1 MTRGRFIVLLVL
13 IVGTALVVSFTYQQ
27 ARTGGTSRPGSA
39 TSQVLVGAGD
49 IAQCSAEGKDLTAAL
64 LDGIPGTVFTL
75 GDNAYFDGSRENFA
89 ECYDPSWGRHLDRTR
104 PAVGGHDYMTE
115 NGAPY
120 FEYFGDAAGPDGKGY
135 YSYELGGWTVL
146 VLNTICDQVEG
157 GCDPGAPEL
166 AWLDAQLASSGQ
178 CTLAYMHHPWFSSG
192 RHGPDDRAEPFF
204 EALYAGGVELVMG
217 GNDHSYERFAP
228 QDPDGEP
235 DPATG
240 LRQFVVG
247 TGGGRLYEWGE
258 VLRNSEFRFNEDWGV
273 LKLTLDAASYDWQFI
288 TTDGSVVDSG
298 TGQCHGRPE

>member
-1 MTRGRFIVLLVL
+1 MTRGRFIVLLML
-13 IVGTALVVSFTYQQ
+13 IAGTALVASFMYQQ

-49 IAQCSAEGKDLTAAL
+49 IAVCSTDGKDLTAAL
-64 LDGIPGTVFTL
+64 LDGIPGTVFTV

-89 ECYDPSWGRHLDRTR
+89 ECYDPSWGRHRDRTR
-104 PAVGGHDYMTE
+104 PAIGGHDYMTE

-120 FEYFGDAAGPDGKGY
+120 FEYFGDAAGPAAKGY

-157 GCDPGAPEL
+157 GCEPGAPQLE
-166 AWLDAQLASSGQ
+166 WLETQLASSAR
-178 CTLAYMHHPWFSSG
+178 CTVAYMHHPWYSSG
-192 RHGPDDRAEPFF
+192 RHGPDGRAQPFF
-204 EALYAGGVELVMG
+204 EALYAGGVEVVMA

-228 QDPDGEP
+228 QDADGER
-235 DPATG
+235 DDATG

-258 VLRNSEFRFNEDWGV
+258 VLPNSEFRYNEDWGV
-273 LKLTLDAASYDWQFI
+273 LKLTLGATTYDWQFI
-288 TTDGSVVDSG
+288 ATDGSVIDSG
-298 TGQCHGRPE
+298 VGQCHGRPE